1 MKRLFKV
8 ALVIAMVACTTATQ
22 AQKLGRIK
30 FQDIVMAMPE
40 TQTMQTNLETFRKDL
55 ADNLEAMQVEFNNKV
70 ADYQSNMKNY
80 TESLRNLKEKELQDL
95 QTRMQQ
101 FEQSA
106 MQEMQNKQTELLNP
120 ILAKARDAV
129 NKVASQGGYDVVY
142 DESAGALAFIN
153 ESTITDLAPQVKT
166 ALGIK

>member
-1 MKRLFKV
+1 MKRLIKAAV
-8 ALVIAMVACTTATQ
+8 VVAMVVCTTAVQ
-22 AQKLGRIK
+22 AQKMGRIK
-30 FQDIVMAMPE
+30 FQDIVLAMPE
-40 TQTMQTNLETFRKDL
+40 TQTMQTNLEAFRKDL

-70 ADYQSNMKNY
+70 ADYQTNMKNY
-80 TESLRNLKEKELQDL
+80 TDSLRNLKEKELQDL

-120 ILAKARDAV
+120 ILTKARDAV
-129 NKVASQGGYDVVY
+129 NRVSAQGGYDVVY

-153 ESTITDLAPQVKT
+153 ESTVTDIAPQVKA